1 MLKIL
6 VTPPVT
12 AEHKKLLEAA
22 GGPDAEFIYKE
33 PGAVDVALMREVDIL
48 FGNVS
53 PALVAE
59 AKHLRLLQLFSAGT
73 DGYVPVLPEGCAL
86 TNTTGAFGLAI
97 SEHMLGML
105 LMLQKRLHQ
114 YRDNQHKHVW
124 QDMGNVTSI
133 EGATVVTL
141 GLGDIGGEFAR
152 KAKLLG
158 AYTIGVRRTDAN
170 KPEYI
175 DELCLT
181 DELDSV
187 LPRADVLAM
196 ALPGMPETRH
206 ILDAR
211 RIAMLKPGAIVL
223 NVGRGSAIDLDALAD
238 AIETR
243 GIRAGLDV
251 TDPEPLP
258 PEHKLW
264 SLENALITPHIS
276 GFFHL
281 PETLNR
287 MVRIAAENIARCRD
301 GRPYLNAIDLTTG
314 YRADKYAK

>member
-33 PGAVDVALMREVDIL
+33 PGAVDAALMQEVDIL

-158 AYTIGVRRTDAN
+158 AYTIGMRRTDAN

>member
-12 AEHKKLLEAA
+12 AEHKRLLDAA
-22 GGPDAEFIYKE
+22 GGPDAELIYRDA
-33 PGAVDVALMREVDIL
+33 GAVDAALMQEVDIL
-48 FGNVS
+48 FGNVA
-53 PALVAE
+53 PALVAG
-59 AKHLRLLQLFSAGT
+59 AKKLRLLQLFSAGT
-73 DGYVPVLPEGCAL
+73 DGYIPVLPAGCAL
-86 TNTTGAFGLAI
+86 TNTSGAFGLAI

-114 YRDNQHKHVW
+114 YRDNQHACVW
-124 QDMGNVTSI
+124 KDMGNVTSI
-133 EGATVVTL
+133 EGATIVTL

-152 KAKLLG
+152 KVKLLG
-158 AYTIGVRRTDAN
+158 AYTIGVRRRDTN
-170 KPEYI
+170 KPPYL

-181 DELDSV
+181 EELDRV

-211 RIAMLKPGAIVL
+211 RIGLLKDGAIVL

-238 AIETR
+238 AIALR

-258 PEHKLW
+258 PEHRLW
-264 SLENALITPHIS
+264 KLENALITPHVS
-276 GFFHL
+276 GYFHL

-287 MVRIAAENIARCRD
+287 MVRIAAENIARLRE
-301 GRPYLNAIDLTTG
+301 GKPYLNAVDLSTG

>member
-1 MLKIL
+1 
-6 VTPPVT
+6 
-12 AEHKKLLEAA
+12 
-22 GGPDAEFIYKE
+22 
-33 PGAVDVALMREVDIL
+33 
-48 FGNVS
+48 
-53 PALVAE
+53 
-59 AKHLRLLQLFSAGT
+59 
-73 DGYVPVLPEGCAL
+73 
-86 TNTTGAFGLAI
+86 
-97 SEHMLGML
+97 
-105 LMLQKRLHQ
+105 
-114 YRDNQHKHVW
+114 
-124 QDMGNVTSI
+124 
-133 EGATVVTL
+133 
-141 GLGDIGGEFAR
+141 
-152 KAKLLG
+152 
-158 AYTIGVRRTDAN
+158 
-170 KPEYI
+170 
-175 DELCLT
+175 
-181 DELDSV
+181 
-187 LPRADVLAM
+187 M